1 MARDGFTV
9 VEALVA
15 LVLASLAAAALAA
28 AVSAGARGLA
38 AARTLSRGVVAA
50 QDALGP
56 LTATSPT
63 GPTSDTDTLAGMPP
77 LRREWTVEPGRG
89 RPTSL
94 AVQVR
99 WDSHALT
106 LETSRWP

>member
-28 AVSAGARGLA
+28 SVSAGARGLA
-38 AARTLSRGVVAA
+38 AARALDRGVVAA
-50 QDALGP
+50 QDALAP
-56 LTATSPT
+56 LTAAS
-63 GPTSDTDTLAGMPP
+63 PTSDADTLAGMPP
-77 LRREWTVEPGRG
+77 LAREWTVEPGRG

-94 AVQVR
+94 AVEVR
-99 WDSHALT
+99 WDSHSLT
-106 LETSRWP
+106 LETSQWP

>member
-28 AVSAGARGLA
+28 AVAAGVRGLTT
-38 AARTLSRGVVAA
+38 ARVLDGAVVAA
-50 QDALGP
+50 QDALAP
-56 LTATSPT
+56 LTTAPGTA
-63 GPTSDTDTLAGMPP
+63 GADTLSGTPP
-77 LRREWTVEPGRG
+77 LAREWTVEPGRG
-89 RPTSL
+89 RPTAL
-94 AVQVR
+94 VVRVQG
-99 WDSHALT
+99 DSHTVA